1 MANVFNISSNYNFFE
16 SFACW
21 LEDSFG
27 QKVSDVKILL
37 PNRRSCR
44 EFSEFLVE
52 KYPHWSKMPKIKAI
66 ADISY
71 HDFLDSFSRSQVQE
85 IVDEVSRIKPLNS
98 FDYLFFLSQEII
110 KTQVFG
116 ENISFSHAL
125 NIASQ
130 LKNLFDDIERQEID
144 IEKIH
149 EIDDSDLAQHR
160 QFTLEFL
167 KKFYVRVKNSILK
180 DNIFSKVAY
189 QNLIINSFAATIDS
203 QGLKSTLVVAG
214 STGSVNFS
222 KKLIKSIA
230 ADKNGYVILYGFNQ
244 ENVSAKKEVHPQFIL
259 SELLKF
265 IEVEKAAVIE
275 VAKDE
280 FKICNKSRVN
290 LLLTSM
296 LPSEET
302 HAWQALEENLEVS
315 KDLEKNFFYIETK
328 NEIEEARII
337 AIAASQNA
345 VMNKKVAIIANDH
358 KFVELVKSELRKFL
372 VKYNDARSLSL
383 SSSKLVELILLL
395 FELLE
400 NNFESATLLAV
411 LKHPFSSYLNEKNL
425 ADFEI
430 KVIREQRSGNGL
442 EALKEKIK
450 FYKDEELQNFFSK
463 FLENIA
469 PLKNLYGNVELSKYF
484 LAIVQVIENFSAKT
498 WQELIEL
505 EPSSAELGEFFEK
518 LKNADGLFIDVKESS
533 RFFKNLFAQISYFE
547 ESDSMAPIQIMS
559 TIEARLLNFDLM
571 IVSSL
576 NQGDF
581 PQMEGENWLGRKIR
595 SDLGIDLSAKKY
607 GQNAYDFCNY
617 LSNASVILM
626 RCHVKGGV
634 IAIASPFILRLQIL
648 CKKLAI
654 KLNDGKKYF
663 DLLEKLDFIDPSK
676 IKPEEQKLS
685 PKPPRK
691 YRPRKL
697 SITEIPK
704 LLSDPYQIYAK
715 RILQLRELNKIDYQ
729 PEFREFGT
737 FIHNALEE
745 YIKNPQEEYFM
756 QKAENIFTKF
766 FVSNEAKL
774 IWWPKFENI
783 FQNFIVKNKD
793 LQSSKDCVEVPI
805 KMFVKDVL
813 ILGKIDRV
821 SFFGDEIEIFDY
833 KTGQIPSSKD
843 VACGLQPQLTIY
855 ALMLVFGIIESK
867 ELANISLEKIRSL
880 NYWKLSATAESEIK
894 SVFKNCEEIKNVL
907 AAAKIGL
914 ENLVEYF
921 NDENN
926 GYVSDLEPQRRNEYS
941 HLARGGGYG

>member
-1 MANVFNISSNYNFFE
+1 MADIFNISSNYNFFE
-16 SFACW
+16 SFAAW
-21 LEDSFG
+21 LETSFG
-27 QKVSDVKILL
+27 AGVSEVKILL

-44 EFSEFLVE
+44 EFSEFLTK

-66 ADISY
+66 ADISH
-71 HDFLDSFSRSQVQE
+71 HDFLDSFARLEVQS
-85 IVDEVSRIKPLNS
+85 IVDEISKIKPLGS
-98 FDYLFFLSQEII
+98 FDYLFFLSQEIV

-144 IEKIH
+144 MEKIH

-160 QFTLEFL
+160 QFTLDFL

-180 DNIFSKVAY
+180 DNVFSKVAY
-189 QNLIINSFAATIDS
+189 QNLIINYFAATIDS
-203 QGLKSTLVVAG
+203 QGLKSPLVVAG

-230 ADKNGYVILYGFNQ
+230 ADKNGHVVLYGLNQ
-244 ENVSAKKEVHPQFIL
+244 EVERVEKEVHPQFIL

-265 IEVEKAAVIE
+265 IEVEKSAVVEIAE
-275 VAKDE
+275 EK
-280 FKICNKSRVN
+280 FKICDELRVD

-302 HAWQALEENLEVS
+302 HAWQRLEKNLKVTE
-315 KDLEKNFFYIETK
+315 DLEKNFSYVQAK

-337 AIAASQNA
+337 AAAASQA
-345 VMNKKVAIIANDH
+345 SLVNKRVAIIANDH
-358 KFVELVKSELRKFL
+358 KFVELLKAELRKFL
-372 VKYNDARSLSL
+372 VKYNDARSLNL
-383 SSSKLVELILLL
+383 SSSKLVGLILLL

-400 NNFESATLLAV
+400 NDFESATLLAV
-411 LKHPFSSYLNEKNL
+411 LKHPFSIYLDEKTL
-425 ADFEI
+425 VDFEV
-430 KVIREQRSGNGL
+430 KVLREQRSGDGL
-442 EALKEKIK
+442 VALKEKIK
-450 FYKDEELQNFFSK
+450 FAQDEEMKNFFAS
-463 FLENIA
+463 FLENIE

-484 LAIVQVIENFSAKT
+484 LAITQVIENFSAKT

-505 EPSSAELGEFFEK
+505 EPAAEELGEFFKK
-518 LKNADGLFIDVKESS
+518 LQNAGEFVVDVKESS
-533 RFFKNLFAQISYFE
+533 RFFQSLFAQISYFE
-547 ESDSMAPIQIMS
+547 HSDSLASIQIMS

-581 PQMEGENWLGRKIR
+581 PQIEGENWLGRKIR

-617 LSNASVILM
+617 LSNESVILT
-626 RCHVKGGV
+626 RCHVKGGAL
-634 IAIASPFILRLQIL
+634 AIASPFILRLEIL

-654 KLNDGKKYF
+654 KLDDGKKYF
-663 DLLEKLDFIDPSK
+663 DLLEKLDFVEASK
-676 IKPEEQKLS
+676 IKVKAQELS
-685 PKPPRK
+685 PKPPLE
-691 YRPRKL
+691 YRPKKL

-715 RILQLRELNKIDYQ
+715 RILQLRELNRIDYE

-737 FIHNALEE
+737 FVHKALED
-745 YIKNPQEEYFM
+745 YIKNSQEEFFM
-756 QKAENIFTKF
+756 QKAENIFAKF
-766 FVSNEAKL
+766 FISNEAKL

-783 FQNFIVKNKD
+783 FQNFIVENKG
-793 LQSSKDCVEVPI
+793 LQSSKDCVEVSI

-813 ILGKIDRV
+813 ISGKIDRV
-821 SFFGDEIEIFDY
+821 SFFGDEVEIFDY
-833 KTGQIPSSKD
+833 KTGQIPSTKD

-855 ALMLVFGIIESK
+855 ALMLILGSIENLK
-867 ELANISLEKIRSL
+867 NISPEKIKSL
-880 NYWKLSATAESEIK
+880 SYWKLSATAESEVK
-894 SVFKNCEEIKNVL
+894 KVFKDHEEIKIVI

-914 ENLVEYF
+914 EKLIEHF
-921 NDENN
+921 NDSNN
-926 GYVSDLEPQRRNEYS
+926 GYASDLEPQRKHEYS
-941 HLARGGGYG
+941 HLARIF